1 METLSQEQI
10 EAALV
15 ELGDWAYEDGEF
27 RRTFRFHDFAGS
39 IEFVERLAEV
49 AEGMGHHPDVDIRY
63 NKVIVHVVTHSAG
76 GVTAAD
82 LGLAEALGRIG

>member
-10 EAALV
+10 EAGLADL
-15 ELGDWAYEDGEF
+15 EDWAYEDGEL

-39 IEFVERLAEV
+39 VEFVERLAEV

-63 NKVIVHVVTHSAG
+63 NKVIVHLVTHSAG
-76 GVTAAD
+76 GVTQAD
-82 LGLAEALGRIG
+82 LDLAAELGPIG